1 MLWLVSIFVI
11 FAIASIVYSAWTYDS
26 LDDYDPPR
34 TEAESNIS
42 SLKLRI
48 AEANYRINR

>member
-11 FAIASIVYSAWTYDS
+11 LALASIVYSAWAYDNIG
-26 LDDYDPPR
+26 DYDPPR